1 MAAPDS
7 TKFQVNYKLA
17 DGTLINLYAS
27 DVREL
32 ETGLT
37 DLSMVSALITS
48 TADSFRGSTPA
59 PAVHNPAP
67 ALAAV
72 PSLAPAAQG
81 NVCKHGPMAYREGV
95 NAQGK
100 AWKGYMCGAPKGA
113 ADKCQTIWVR

>member
-48 TADSFRGSTPA
+48 TAHYGFDKDLELTEAEIF
-59 PAVHNPAP
+59 
-67 ALAAV
+67 ALV
-72 PSLAPAAQG
+72 KPRQLRR
-81 NVCKHGPMAYREGV
+81 KYII
-95 NAQGK
+95 K
-100 AWKGYMCGAPKGA
+100 K
-113 ADKCQTIWVR
+113 D